1 TRDRQSEADALMRR
15 RPIIRRLGRDQ
26 RGATIVEFAVIAMPM
41 CVLLMGG
48 LELGYNSYVR
58 STLQGALHDAARVAA
73 VENPILA
80 TEGDTVEEQVANMI
94 KETVAHVAPNAVVD
108 VDQKSY
114 FEFSSIGEPEKLMTD
129 NNGNGKYDA
138 SDEDCFEDANGNGT
152 FDPDSGKSGTNGG
165 ADDVVLYTAKVSA
178 PRILPLDRLVPGVSE
193 KVEYTLRAA
202 VRNQPYGQ
210 QPTAPVICG

>member
-1 TRDRQSEADALMRR
+1 MRR

-73 VENPILA
+73 VENPILV

-193 KVEYTLRAA
+193 KGEYTLRAA

>member
-1 TRDRQSEADALMRR
+1 MRR
-15 RPIIRRLGRDQ
+15 SPIIRRLGRDQ

-178 PRILPLDRLVPGVSE
+178 PRILPLDRLVPGISE

>member
-1 TRDRQSEADALMRR
+1 MRR
-15 RPIIRRLGRDQ
+15 RPDIRRLGCDQ

-80 TEGDTVEEQVANMI
+80 TDGDTVEEQVANMI

>member
-1 TRDRQSEADALMRR
+1 MRR
-15 RPIIRRLGRDQ
+15 CPNIRRLGRDQ

-80 TEGDTVEEQVANMI
+80 TDGDTVEEQVANMI

-178 PRILPLDRLVPGVSE
+178 PRILPLDRLVPGISE

>member
-1 TRDRQSEADALMRR
+1 MRR
-15 RPIIRRLGRDQ
+15 RPDIRRLGCDQ

-94 KETVAHVAPNAVVD
+94 KDTVAHVAPNAVVD

>member
-1 TRDRQSEADALMRR
+1 MRR

-80 TEGDTVEEQVANMI
+80 TDGDTVEEQVANMI

>member
-1 TRDRQSEADALMRR
+1 MRR
-15 RPIIRRLGRDQ
+15 RPDIRRLGRDQ

-80 TEGDTVEEQVANMI
+80 SEGDTVEEQVANMI
-94 KETVAHVAPNAVVD
+94 KDTVAHVAPNAVVD

>member
-1 TRDRQSEADALMRR
+1 MRR

-80 TEGDTVEEQVANMI
+80 TDGDTVEEQVANMI

-165 ADDVVLYTAKVSA
+165 ADDVGLYTAKVSA
-178 PRILPLDRLVPGVSE
+178 PRILPLDRLVPGISE

>member
-1 TRDRQSEADALMRR
+1 MRR
-15 RPIIRRLGRDQ
+15 RPDIRRLGRDQ

-80 TEGDTVEEQVANMI
+80 SEGDTVEEQVANMI

>member
-1 TRDRQSEADALMRR
+1 MRR

-58 STLQGALHDAARVAA
+58 STLQGALHDAARIAA

-80 TEGDTVEEQVANMI
+80 TDGDTVEEQVANMI

>member
-1 TRDRQSEADALMRR
+1 MRR

-80 TEGDTVEEQVANMI
+80 SEGDTVEEQVANMI
-94 KETVAHVAPNAVVD
+94 KDTVAHVAPNAVVD

-178 PRILPLDRLVPGVSE
+178 PRILPLDRLVPGISE

>member
-1 TRDRQSEADALMRR
+1 MRR
-15 RPIIRRLGRDQ
+15 WPIIRRLGRDQ

-58 STLQGALHDAARVAA
+58 STLQGARHDAARVAA

>member
-1 TRDRQSEADALMRR
+1 MRR
-15 RPIIRRLGRDQ
+15 RPIIRRLERDQ

-80 TEGDTVEEQVANMI
+80 TDGDTVEEQVANMI

>member
-1 TRDRQSEADALMRR
+1 MRR
-15 RPIIRRLGRDQ
+15 CPNIRRLGRDQ

-202 VRNQPYGQ
+202 VRKQPYGQ

>member
-1 TRDRQSEADALMRR
+1 MRR

-80 TEGDTVEEQVANMI
+80 TEGGTVEEQVANMI

>member
-1 TRDRQSEADALMRR
+1 MRR
-15 RPIIRRLGRDQ
+15 RPDIRRLGRDQ

-80 TEGDTVEEQVANMI
+80 TDGDTVEEQVANMI

>member
-1 TRDRQSEADALMRR
+1 MRR

-80 TEGDTVEEQVANMI
+80 TDGDTVEEQVANMI

-108 VDQKSY
+108 VEQKSY

>member
-1 TRDRQSEADALMRR
+1 MRR
-15 RPIIRRLGRDQ
+15 RPDIRRLGRDQ

-73 VENPILA
+73 VENPILV

>member
-1 TRDRQSEADALMRR
+1 MRR
-15 RPIIRRLGRDQ
+15 RPDIRRLGRDQ

-108 VDQKSY
+108 VEQKSY

>member
-1 TRDRQSEADALMRR
+1 MRR

>member
-1 TRDRQSEADALMRR
+1 MRR
-15 RPIIRRLGRDQ
+15 RLIIRRLGRDQ

-94 KETVAHVAPNAVVD
+94 KDTVAHVAPNAVVD

-178 PRILPLDRLVPGVSE
+178 PRILPLDRLVPGISE

>member
-1 TRDRQSEADALMRR
+1 
-15 RPIIRRLGRDQ
+15 Q

-73 VENPILA
+73 VENPILV

-94 KETVAHVAPNAVVD
+94 KDTVAHVAPNAVVD

-114 FEFSSIGEPEKLMTD
+114 FEFSSIGEPEKLLTD
-129 NNGNGKYDA
+129 NIGNGKYDA

>member
-1 TRDRQSEADALMRR
+1 MRR
-15 RPIIRRLGRDQ
+15 RLIIRRLGRDQ

-80 TEGDTVEEQVANMI
+80 TDGDTVEEQVANMI

>member
-1 TRDRQSEADALMRR
+1 MRR
-15 RPIIRRLGRDQ
+15 RPNIRRLGRDQ

>member
-1 TRDRQSEADALMRR
+1 MRR
-15 RPIIRRLGRDQ
+15 RLIIRRLGRDQ

-80 TEGDTVEEQVANMI
+80 SEGDTVEEQVANMI
-94 KETVAHVAPNAVVD
+94 KDTVAHVAPNAVVD

>member
-1 TRDRQSEADALMRR
+1 MRR
-15 RPIIRRLGRDQ
+15 RLIIRRLGRDQ

-58 STLQGALHDAARVAA
+58 STLQGALHDAARIAA

-80 TEGDTVEEQVANMI
+80 TDGDTVEEQVANMI

>member
-1 TRDRQSEADALMRR
+1 MRR

-80 TEGDTVEEQVANMI
+80 TDGDTVEEQVANMI
-94 KETVAHVAPNAVVD
+94 KDTVAHVAPNAVVD

>member
-1 TRDRQSEADALMRR
+1 MRR

-108 VDQKSY
+108 VEQKSY

>member
-1 TRDRQSEADALMRR
+1 MRR
-15 RPIIRRLGRDQ
+15 RPDIRRLGCDQ

>member
-1 TRDRQSEADALMRR
+1 MRR

-94 KETVAHVAPNAVVD
+94 KDTVAHVAPNAVVD

>member
-1 TRDRQSEADALMRR
+1 MRR
-15 RPIIRRLGRDQ
+15 RPIIRRLERDQ

-178 PRILPLDRLVPGVSE
+178 PRILPLDRLVPGISE

>member
-1 TRDRQSEADALMRR
+1 MRR

-73 VENPILA
+73 AENPILA
-80 TEGDTVEEQVANMI
+80 TDGDTVEEQVANMI

>member
-1 TRDRQSEADALMRR
+1 MRR
-15 RPIIRRLGRDQ
+15 RPDIRRLGRDQ

>member
-1 TRDRQSEADALMRR
+1 MRR
-15 RPIIRRLGRDQ
+15 RLIIRRLGRDQ

-80 TEGDTVEEQVANMI
+80 SEGDTVEEQVANMI

-178 PRILPLDRLVPGVSE
+178 PRILPLDRLVPGISE

>member
-1 TRDRQSEADALMRR
+1 MRR

-80 TEGDTVEEQVANMI
+80 TDGDTVEEQVANMI

-114 FEFSSIGEPEKLMTD
+114 FEVSSIGEPEKLMTD

-178 PRILPLDRLVPGVSE
+178 PRILPLDRLVPGISE

>member
-1 TRDRQSEADALMRR
+1 MRR

-73 VENPILA
+73 VENPILV

-94 KETVAHVAPNAVVD
+94 KDTVAHVAPNAVVD